1 MFTPTLLAV
10 AVRAVNWSPTI
21 ALVMIICNVLA
32 LGIAKY
38 AIQKPN
44 EGPPTPSPTFFGD
57 LSLGSVAAAWCL
69 GHVMGAGWILG
80 LTTMG
85 VL

>member
-10 AVRAVNWSPTI
+10 AVRSVNWSPNVAFVMIVCNVI
-21 ALVMIICNVLA
+21 ALA
-32 LGIAKY
+32 IAKY
-38 AIQKPN
+38 GIQKPK

-57 LSLGSVAAAWCL
+57 LSLGSVTAAWCL
-69 GHVMGAGWILG
+69 GHVMGAGSILG